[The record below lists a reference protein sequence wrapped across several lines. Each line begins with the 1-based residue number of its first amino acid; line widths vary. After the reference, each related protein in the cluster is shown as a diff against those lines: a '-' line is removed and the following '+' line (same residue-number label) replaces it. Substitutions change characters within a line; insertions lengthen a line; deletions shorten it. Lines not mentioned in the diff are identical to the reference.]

1 LRFLTLVALTSVLGF
16 AGSANTTTPKKKRHV
31 TKQSAARSRSSVKKS
46 TSTKAAVKRRKAP
59 RKKVQSWRT
68 RQMAPTPDRY
78 RQIQQALVA
87 RGYLDQKP
95 TGVWDNEST
104 EALRRFQK
112 DQNLDPSGKVNSLSL
127 IALGLGAK
135 HATIPP
141 ADAPGAGPAPPNTAE
156 PPPTPAPPNAAPAD
170 PNGR

>member
-1 LRFLTLVALTSVLGF
+1 
-16 AGSANTTTPKKKRHV
+16 
-31 TKQSAARSRSSVKKS
+31 
-46 TSTKAAVKRRKAP
+46 
-59 RKKVQSWRT
+59 
-68 RQMAPTPDRY
+68 MAPTPDRY
-78 RQIQQALVA
+78 KQIQQALVA

-135 HATIPP
+135 HGPIPP
-141 ADAPGAGPAPPNTAE
+141 ADAAGAPQGAAPAQPNAVE
-156 PPPTPAPPNAAPAD
+156 PASTPAPPNPDPPD